1 MPRQAARAAKYT
13 IECVDIWPDRGKG
26 LAYLTVQT
34 SETKDSWRSRIST
47 TKDFATYDPEAVY
60 DVHRWV
66 VSMWLS
72 PTGTFYA
79 IDTRGELIA
88 NGKPGGSITKK
99 PLLRIWGL
107 SSKQLFVIGRA
118 GLVMRLDGKQWFDM
132 SIKGAGI
139 VYRIGGT
146 APDRLFAATAKG
158 LYRWDGA
165 AWRAVKLPKK
175 VALRGLYVDKTDV
188 LVAGDKGFCAVVA
201 DAGDAVTVIPGSGDL
216 EAVARFGGDVY
227 VGGGVAGIL
236 MAKKGALVAVKPTIP
251 AYSLTSSS
259 KQLVA
264 AGLNA
269 IASFDGTAW
278 NGYLHE

>member
-1 MPRQAARAAKYT
+1 MPRQAAKYT

-34 SETKDSWRSRIST
+34 SEAKDSWRSIVYT

-79 IDTRGELIA
+79 IDSRGELIA
-88 NGKPGGSITKK
+88 NGKPGGFITKK

-118 GLVMRLDGKQWFDM
+118 GLVMRLDGKQWIDM

-146 APDRLFAATAKG
+146 ALDRLFAATAKG
-158 LYRWDGA
+158 LYRWNGST
-165 AWRAVKLPKK
+165 WRAVTLPKK

-188 LVAGDKGFCAVVA
+188 LVAGEKGFCATVA
-201 DAGDAVTVIPGSGDL
+201 EAGDAVTVIPGAGDFH
-216 EAVARFGGDVY
+216 AVARFGGEIY
-227 VGGGVAGIL
+227 VGAGAAGIL
-236 MAKKGALVAVKPTIP
+236 MARKGALVAAKSDIP
-251 AYSLTSSS
+251 ARSLAASS
-259 KQLVA
+259 KQLVV

-269 IASFDGTAW
+269 MASFDGTTW
-278 NGYLHE
+278 TGYLHE